1 MSSSRLAMRCARKTI
16 KATLFAF
23 VVASVFVV
31 GARAGCEYYTNCGA
45 CVADTNCGW
54 CGHDP
59 HSQGGYG
66 DVNKGDHIEH
76 LSAASKKLVGG
87 SGQFTVSSGTVTGV
101 NTRFTQQFH
110 GGTTGAKFYI
120 PSATTAYDIT
130 RVNSD
135 TSLTLGSSPTDVST
149 AEAFGIGV
157 RAGTGT
163 IAAAATVTSR
173 PNSAT
178 TEQLHID
185 GTSSEFTKELKAG
198 YWLVLYNSGV
208 AVEYRVITAILSDTS
223 LTVDKDVSSLAT
235 FNSWGYVS
243 CPPRIGKRAVGLGT
257 IESHHDQTATGS
269 TAVNG
274 TGVIA
279 LNTRT
284 ASHTPE
290 LSTGHLVDASGSATM
305 YTHRIIGRGTRF
317 ESQFGLETEWASK
330 FHGAGPWMS
339 VQINGDWETVRVNEL
354 GTASSNEAEAI
365 AVLQNS
371 FSEPLL
377 KATHWEWY
385 PLLTKGYGTIRS
397 YGKRVVSN
405 DWDNKESF
413 EDIDGTTPAAAGSIS
428 SQGTYGSTRFMTQ
441 LRTGYTI
448 TACGQTRMVNSIQS
462 DVELTIDRPFTLGNR
477 EFVAATANAAGA
489 NDAVL
494 STLHVRGLTRLL
506 PLWPRGVTVKI
517 VGVTASGSTTA
528 GGSDTYTYTTYWKTF
543 SNAVA
548 SNPTYSQTWT
558 EITDSGVNTGIG
570 VYIKWESGKT
580 VVAGDEWRLHVA
592 DVENCRYY
600 ISTEGERYMTDDN
613 ANPPVCYNHGKCVPA
628 NTADDNRPSKA
639 LTTTGTLTIDH
650 SAGTLSSSA
659 GGKFLSELAIGDII
673 QDAGNIEG
681 RITSITDDNTA
692 GFENADT
699 TASATTASVNVLKCA
714 AGRFDGTYHE
724 TTGTIVASVDP
735 RAYLPHPLHTFYQT
749 WSKRFC
755 EIDPGCCG
763 FRVSSVVD
771 PEQYAY
777 YYLKPDHDGYNFRI
791 AVHTVNDNLDLYANV
806 HASTRPTTASYSY
819 TSVRESVPW
828 AIDIDESAMAC
839 SGTIDEAVLGGKISA
854 GGTIYGYALGHY
866 IHVADSPDCTNVI
879 VGVYGDNRYPQTV
892 GASEYSARVYM
903 EFNFPNFQC
912 GSSPTGVQYGEAA
925 NKSYTAECTLHN
937 LRFAGDAQVVKNT
950 DATPAYVVR
959 LTESYAREYGVADA
973 DVRAKIPKERSHWKS
988 SADFRTSQRVGAVWW
1003 HRKVHV
1009 WDGFETNFEFKITV
1023 PSQCGG
1029 ADGICDGADGFA
1041 FVISND
1047 DRQETVDSVHGNT
1060 GWACTADDSTNPAP
1074 FATSGKYKLCGGAS
1088 TTAPTATAPIDGG
1101 FVGCPGDGLGYGEST
1116 QVDTAGYGGT
1126 PTQCANGLKKSL
1138 AVEFDTFYNV
1148 ERRDPKQGK
1157 QHWWINA
1164 TEYVSYN
1171 DNHLGVFMTT
1181 APFYDTQPWGSAVDT
1196 LKADHSDDLEGA
1208 HFGSTPS
1215 VPTMADGNKHT
1226 VKIRYTRG
1234 FTTEKAGSGQVQTDD
1249 VTGSDKRKLV
1259 GSSTKFKTELRT
1271 GFEFGY
1277 DSRVKAN
1284 VKVKLNRDATSTTR
1298 QAPVASSGFPDD
1310 GEAVRVVSIVSDTEA
1325 HLEETDTSQITGA
1338 TARPFW
1344 GFYTGVT
1351 PAFPIKQ
1358 TSNIDYNIIKEFPG
1372 EIQVFID
1379 DMDRYVFQVAVEDR
1393 DMAKILDTD
1402 GNAYI
1407 GITASTGSKGF
1418 AKVGYQASEVHQ
1430 TMDVMSWNFCHAP
1443 GCVPY

>member
-1 MSSSRLAMRCARKTI
+1 MSSSRLAMRCAPKTV

-23 VVASVFVV
+23 VVASVFIV

-76 LSAASKKLVGG
+76 LSAASKVLVGG
-87 SGQFTVSSGTVTGV
+87 SGQFTVSSGVVTGV

-110 GGTTGAKFYI
+110 GGSTGAKFYI

-135 TSLTLGSSPTDVST
+135 TSITLGSSPTDVST
-149 AEAFGIGV
+149 AEEFGIGV

-163 IAAAATVTSR
+163 IAAASTVTSR
-173 PNSAT
+173 PNSVT
-178 TEQLHID
+178 TEQLHIT

-208 AVEYRVITAILSDTS
+208 VVEYRVITAILSDTS

-274 TGVIA
+274 TAVIA

-284 ASHTPE
+284 ASDTPE
-290 LSTGHLVDASGSATM
+290 LSTDHLVDASGSATM

-317 ESQFGLETEWASK
+317 ESQFGLETAWASK

-405 DWDNKESF
+405 DWDNKEGF
-413 EDIDGTTPAAAGSIS
+413 EDIDGIAALTAGSIS
-428 SQGTYGSTRFMTQ
+428 SQGVYGSTRFMTQ

-477 EFVAATANAAGA
+477 EFIPASSTGGNA
-489 NDAVL
+489 DL
-494 STLHVRGLTRLL
+494 TTLHVRGLTRLL
-506 PLWPRGVTVKI
+506 PLWPRGVTVRI
-517 VGVTASGSTTA
+517 AGVTATGSTTA

-543 SNAVA
+543 SNAVG

-558 EITDSGVNTGIG
+558 EITDSGVSTGIG
-570 VYIKWESGKT
+570 VYIKWEAGKT
-580 VVAGDEWRLHVA
+580 VDTDDEWRLHVA

-639 LTTTGTLTIDH
+639 LTTTGTWTIDH
-650 SAGTLSSSA
+650 SAGTLVSSG
-659 GGKFLSELAIGDII
+659 GGKLLTELAIGDII
-673 QDAGNIEG
+673 QDAAGIEG
-681 RITSITDDNTA
+681 RVTSITDDDNA
-692 GFENADT
+692 GFVNADST
-699 TASATTASVNVLKCA
+699 TSATTASVNVLKCA
-714 AGRFDGTYHE
+714 AGVFSGTHHE
-724 TTGTIVASVDP
+724 TTGTIDASVDP

-839 SGTIDEAVLGGKISA
+839 SGTIDESVLGGKTSS

-866 IHVADSPDCTNVI
+866 IHVADSPDCTEVI

-912 GSSPTGVQYGEAA
+912 GSSPTGVQYGESG

-937 LRFAGDAQVVKNT
+937 LRFAGDAQVVQNT
-950 DATPAYVVR
+950 DASPAYVVR
-959 LTESYAREYGVADA
+959 LTESYAREYGVSDA
-973 DVRAKIPKERSHWKS
+973 DVRAKIPTARSHWKS

-1047 DRQETVDSVHGNT
+1047 DRQETVDSVHTNT
-1060 GWACTADDSTNPAP
+1060 GWACTADDSDNPAP
-1074 FATSGKYKLCGGAS
+1074 FASSGKYKLCGGGAS
-1088 TTAPTATAPIDGG
+1088 TAPTATAPIDGG

-1126 PTQCANGLKKSL
+1126 PTQCVNGLKKSL

-1181 APFYDTQPWGSAVDT
+1181 APFYETQPWGSEVTT

-1215 VPTMADGNKHT
+1215 VPTLADGNKHT

-1234 FTTEKAGSGQVQTDD
+1234 FTTEKAGSGQVQTTD
-1249 VTGSDKRKLV
+1249 VNSGDNRKLV
-1259 GSSTKFKTELRT
+1259 GSSSTKFKTELRT

-1284 VKVKLNRDATSTTR
+1284 VKVKLNRDATSSTR

-1325 HLEETDTSQITGA
+1325 HLEETNTAQITGA

-1344 GFYTGVT
+1344 GFYTGVA
-1351 PAFPIKQ
+1351 PAFPITQ
-1358 TSNIDYNIIKEFPG
+1358 DSDIDYNIIKEFPG